1 MEVEV
6 APLRVWW
13 NVTPNRAMRIP
24 RSWILCLL
32 LSLTSFIL
40 KFALSASCDEA
51 LLGVNELPDSAFT
64 ATSNSETVEQS
75 IAGLGPGVDHSAK
88 TARDMLTG
96 GWCPSRKVSTNLTD
110 YIQVDM
116 GAVNVITKIAFGPRS
131 DVAYTPSFVIR
142 YRREG
147 SSNWRDY
154 KSCSSNST
162 LIIRGVG
169 SNLDLKLIPLNP
181 PIVARWVRVYP
192 YSRTPMFVCAK
203 FEFYGCRFSDELVE
217 YEIPDG
223 SDFYLNSFTNPLNL
237 HDTCYDGQW
246 DPRGGILH
254 NGVGCLVDSRISTS
268 TKALQL
274 PPWEHDTASSAI
286 AAASTLDCLVGWNR
300 SRWEE
305 TRRSTTTTV
314 DLVFR
319 FSGLRTF
326 NALHLYALN
335 APSRK
340 IRMPRRIEVAV
351 SVDGL
356 TFSATPDAFLDVQ
369 TFSSEPLIVDLKK
382 KNGRVVQVKLFFDD
396 EWIVLSETRFISVAG
411 NKNGLS
417 GYAGGEDSPNLRF
430 DESEKPFSSS
440 SLMETQYLPAVDK
453 TKVNDDNSI
462 NHISK
467 AGDVDDEEE
476 DFENLINEANG
487 GPLRVI
493 DPPPYQ
499 GPTMLVLILVFLCCF
514 MILLVGVACFSIAWM
529 QKRRKKRHQD
539 SRSELQS
546 ANGKL
551 LKAQSGSVGLFRWP
565 GLSITNGG
573 GGGCT
578 TANAV
583 SQPSFDGGLGY
594 VAVANTDC
602 DCANS
607 SLLSHQASSTSP
619 FIIYPGFRDGSFFAY
634 TGVPALPVVQN
645 GGSGVSGR
653 PLAKR
658 LLTSMATKLFRSRC
672 AGKPSAVRIMSP
684 STHQY
689 EQVLAQS
696 AHSSPVMTS
705 TATAA
710 FQPQPSAPTRNEAA
724 LPSFPVTSLP
734 VHTANGL
741 IQIDLKR
748 SHPSLIV
755 NGHPLLQFQ
764 QPQQQQQSSDN
775 NNRGANYFSTFS
787 NRQHDSS
794 VVYQSVHGE
803 SDADSLAAST
813 MSPEY
818 ASASLLGGQSGNGL
832 PFIAGIGGWGVGE
845 YSTAHRQLVDAATS
859 TQAILQQ
866 PFYASPPLHQHQGP
880 ASANAATAA
889 AAAAY
894 AWTSPTGTF
903 IQRSLSQQQ
912 FHQPFWATQTV
923 SQAAP
928 IGHEVASST
937 HSGESSDQFSARIGG
952 VIGGGG
958 GGGSGGSAGDPPST
972 IYGFNGQS

>member
-1 MEVEV
+1 MIC
-6 APLRVWW
+6 
-13 NVTPNRAMRIP
+13 RAMSVP

-32 LSLTSFIL
+32 PFLMSFIL
-40 KFALSASCDEA
+40 EYALSASCDEA
-51 LLGVNELPDSAFT
+51 LLGVDELPDSAFT

-75 IAGLGPGVDHSAK
+75 FAGLGPGVDHSAK

-131 DVAYTPSFVIR
+131 DVAHTPSFVIR

-147 SSNWRDY
+147 SSDWRGY

-169 SNLDLKLIPLNP
+169 DNLDLKLIPLNP

-192 YSRTPMFVCAK
+192 YSPKPMFVCAK
-203 FEFYGCRFSDELVE
+203 FEFYGCQFSDELVE
-217 YEIPDG
+217 YKIPDG
-223 SDFYLNSFTNPLNL
+223 SEFHLNSFTNPLNL
-237 HDTCYDGQW
+237 HDTCYDGQR
-246 DPRGGILH
+246 DARGGVLH
-254 NGVGCLVDSRISTS
+254 NGVGCLVDSRVSTS
-268 TKALQL
+268 AEAVQL
-274 PPWEHDTASSAI
+274 PPWEHDTASSAT
-286 AAASTLDCLVGWNR
+286 ASAASTMDCLVGWNR
-300 SRWEE
+300 SQWEE
-305 TRRSTTTTV
+305 TRRSTTTAV

-319 FSGLRTF
+319 FSGVRTF
-326 NALHLYALN
+326 DQLHIYALN

-340 IRMPRRIEVAV
+340 IRLPRRIEALL

-356 TFSATPDAFLDVQ
+356 TFPATPDVFLDVQ
-369 TFSSEPLIVDLKK
+369 TSLSSSSSPEPLVVDLKR

-396 EWIVLSETRFISVAG
+396 EWIVLSEMRFISIAG
-411 NKNGLS
+411 NENGLN
-417 GYAGGEDSPNLRF
+417 GHAGGEGSPNLRF
-430 DESEKPFSSS
+430 DESEKPPSPS
-440 SLMETQYLPAVDK
+440 SLVVETQYLPTLDK
-453 TKVNDDNSI
+453 TNVDN
-462 NHISK
+462 
-467 AGDVDDEEE
+467 GVDE
-476 DFENLINEANG
+476 DLHDLINEADG

-514 MILLVGVACFSIAWM
+514 MILLVGVACFSIMWM
-529 QKRRKKRHQD
+529 QKRRRKRHQV

-551 LKAQSGSVGLFRWP
+551 LKAQAGSVGLFRWP

-573 GGGCT
+573 GGGCS
-578 TANAV
+578 TANA

-594 VAVANTDC
+594 VAVANTD
-602 DCANS
+602 
-607 SLLSHQASSTSP
+607 
-619 FIIYPGFRDGSFFAY
+619 PGLRDGTFFAY
-634 TGVPALPVVQN
+634 TGVPAIAVEQN
-645 GGSGVSGR
+645 GGSGVGGR

-658 LLTSMATKLFRSRC
+658 LLTSMAAKLFRSRC
-672 AGKPSAVRIMSP
+672 AGKTGAARILSP
-684 STHQY
+684 SVHQY

-696 AHSSPVMTS
+696 THSSPVMTS
-705 TATAA
+705 TAAAAAA
-710 FQPQPSAPTRNEAA
+710 FQPQPSAPTRNETT
-724 LPSFPVTSLP
+724 LQSFPVTSLP
-734 VHTANGL
+734 VHAANGL

-764 QPQQQQQSSDN
+764 QPQQSSDN
-775 NNRGANYFSTFS
+775 NNSRGANYFSTFS

-859 TQAILQQ
+859 TQAMIQ
-866 PFYASPPLHQHQGP
+866 PFYASPPPPQGS
-880 ASANAATAA
+880 ASANAAAAA

-912 FHQPFWATQTV
+912 FHQPFWAAQPAIFCLKSWKWSRCFPPAA

-928 IGHEVASST
+928 MGHEVASST

-958 GGGSGGSAGDPPST
+958 GGGGSGGSAGDPPST